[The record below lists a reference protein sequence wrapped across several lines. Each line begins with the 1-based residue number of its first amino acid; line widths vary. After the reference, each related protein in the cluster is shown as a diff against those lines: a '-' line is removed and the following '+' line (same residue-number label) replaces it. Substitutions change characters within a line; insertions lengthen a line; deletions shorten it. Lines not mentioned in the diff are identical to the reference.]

1 MIIKED
7 ILNFCKTT
15 LSESQFVVEINIL
28 RGNEIF
34 VVIDDFNGLSIE
46 ECQRISKLIE
56 SNLDRETEDFSLEV
70 GSPGLSNPFRVFEQ
84 YQKHIGKEVEVLLT
98 DGEKITGT
106 LTYASTDEIMV
117 SFTYTAKMANK
128 KQEISEISK
137 IKTRDIKSTRSVI
150 LF

>member
-150 LF
+150 FF